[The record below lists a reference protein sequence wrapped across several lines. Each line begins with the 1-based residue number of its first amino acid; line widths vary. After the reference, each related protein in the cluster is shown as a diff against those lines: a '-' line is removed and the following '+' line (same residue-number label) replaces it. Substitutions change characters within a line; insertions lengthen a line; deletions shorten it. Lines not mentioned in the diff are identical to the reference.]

1 MPTPFVR
8 STPEA
13 RRELDRRHE
22 QRRTSAPP
30 QRWVTFAAWAPTAV
44 VLIIA
49 AGVAMH
55 ANIRSHG
62 LLNLDWKPAITIFNP
77 IHPTFS
83 PSLWRGGGAPAELD
97 ISALAHELNE
107 DFIEAVAQNRAR
119 EFRPAPRLV
128 AFDGGGGVRRL
139 DVADAKF
146 FTYAS
151 DNGWNNQLL
160 NLLYAAD
167 MARLLNRTLLV
178 PPFAW
183 PRRRG
188 AAKVSVARLVDATA
202 LATLVPRGV
211 VFEDEHGSAAAA
223 LAGLAERVV
232 AGEGQP
238 HRKQGM
244 PRWRRERWVEAYGAE
259 RAPVLRVTCCL
270 LWTWLL
276 PDATSREFYGAFR
289 YHPALR
295 AAAAAAAAPLGRPH
309 DAIHVRR
316 GDKVKVDRA
325 YVATFGKY
333 TPAFF
338 LALMADAGFGDAGA
352 APVYVATDELD
363 RGWFAPLAAA
373 GHNLSFARDLD
384 QGALWRALSAFP
396 QPLWPDV
403 LAIVEQQIAIDA
415 RRFVGS
421 LPSTLS
427 GHVVNARAAAGEGGG
442 FFVKL
447 HESCCDART
456 AADLLR
462 LPGVRE
468 LADVPCHAQ
477 EGNEWC

>member
-62 LLNLDWKPAITIFNP
+62 LLNLDWKPAVTIFNP
-77 IHPTFS
+77 IHPTIS

-139 DVADAKF
+139 DVSDAKF

-223 LAGLAERVV
+223 LAGLGERVV

-276 PDATSREFYGAFR
+276 PDVVSREFYAAFR

-295 AAAAAAAAPLGRPH
+295 AAAAAAAQNFASSGFH
-309 DAIHVRR
+309 FIAS
-316 GDKVKVDRA
+316 
-325 YVATFGKY
+325 VA
-333 TPAFF
+333 
-338 LALMADAGFGDAGA
+338 L
-352 APVYVATDELD
+352 
-363 RGWFAPLAAA
+363 
-373 GHNLSFARDLD
+373 RDCM
-384 QGALWRALSAFP
+384 R
-396 QPLWPDV
+396 
-403 LAIVEQQIAIDA
+403 
-415 RRFVGS
+415 
-421 LPSTLS
+421 
-427 GHVVNARAAAGEGGG
+427 
-442 FFVKL
+442 
-447 HESCCDART
+447 
-456 AADLLR
+456 
-462 LPGVRE
+462 
-468 LADVPCHAQ
+468 
-477 EGNEWC
+477 